1 MLLDNVSNSLTRLDD
16 CLCYNMPIT
25 KDEFAKGRAE
35 DALIIQI
42 QNFLQSN
49 KEKAFTEEEIMKKL
63 YPEHIAWPGDTIA
76 FSSAMHILAY
86 AGKVELRYVNTESG
100 IKTYFMAK

>member
-1 MLLDNVSNSLTRLDD
+1 
-16 CLCYNMPIT
+16 MPIS

-35 DALIIQI
+35 DALIVKIQT
-42 QNFLQSN
+42 FLKSN
-49 KEKAFTEEEIMKKL
+49 KEKAFTEEEIMKHI

-76 FSSAMHILAY
+76 FSSAMLILAY
-86 AGKVELRYVNTESG
+86 AAKIELRYVNTDSG